1 MTEHEQEIN
10 ADDKLEVAKKPRG
23 RPKKPPPP
31 PKPPK
36 EAKPPL
42 WKGREKE
49 YFREY
54 YKEKCSPCSCS
65 HCSTA
70 FTCERSLARHLVR
83 NKNCRLKRL
92 TEEIQS
98 LMERARQSEAVAYES
113 ENLHHKAEN
122 LENCSSVS

>member
-1 MTEHEQEIN
+1 MMETEQEIN
-10 ADDKLEVAKKPRG
+10 TEVKKPRG

-36 EAKPPL
+36 ETKPPL

-65 HCSTA
+65 HCDTA
-70 FTCERSLARHLVR
+70 FTCERSLSRHLVR

-92 TEEIQS
+92 TEELQKMMEKEKVRS
-98 LMERARQSEAVAYES
+98 LIDRLDAGNINMDK
-113 ENLHHKAEN
+113 L
-122 LENCSSVS
+122 